1 MFIELL
7 LLWVVF
13 NGRVTVEI
21 LIFGLI
27 ISAMVCYL
35 LSTVND
41 RNMFFAHKFIYGKV
55 KNRIKYYTI
64 LVIEIIKANIAV
76 MDVILTPG
84 KIENK
89 PVIVHFDTKLKDPK
103 LNILLANSITLTP
116 GTITADT
123 KDNSLTVLALDEDF
137 TQDIDSSIFVK
148 ELERMDKEATD
159 GNYNY

>member
-1 MFIELL
+1 MFIELF

-13 NGRVTVEI
+13 NGRVTIEI

-35 LSTVND
+35 LSIVNE
-41 RNMFFAHKFIYGKV
+41 RNMFFSNKFIYSKV
-55 KNRIKYYTI
+55 KGKIRYYAI

-89 PVIVHFDTKLKDPK
+89 PVLVHFDTKIKDPK

-116 GTITADT
+116 GTITADIQ
-123 KDNSLTVLALDEDF
+123 NNQLTVLALDEDF
-137 TQDIDSSIFVK
+137 TNDIDSSIFVQ
-148 ELERMDKEATD
+148 ELEKMDKEAD
-159 GNYNY
+159 NDNDIN

>member
-1 MFIELL
+1 M
-7 LLWVVF
+7 
-13 NGRVTVEI
+13 
-21 LIFGLI
+21 
-27 ISAMVCYL
+27 
-35 LSTVND
+35 
-41 RNMFFAHKFIYGKV
+41 
-55 KNRIKYYTI
+55 
-64 LVIEIIKANIAV
+64 IEIIKANIAV

>member
-13 NGRVTVEI
+13 NGRVTIEI
-21 LIFGLI
+21 LIIGLI
-27 ISAMVCYL
+27 ISAMICYL
-35 LSTVND
+35 LSIVNE
-41 RNMFFAHKFIYGKV
+41 RNMFFANKFVYAKV
-55 KNRIKYYTI
+55 KGRIKYYAI

-89 PVIVHFDTKLKDPK
+89 PVIVHFDTKIKDPK

-116 GTITADT
+116 GTITADI
-123 KDNSLTVLALDEDF
+123 KDNQLTVLALDDDF
-137 TQDIDSSIFVK
+137 TTNIDASIFVK
-148 ELERMDKEATD
+148 ELEILDKE
-159 GNYNY
+159 GNHGSDSH